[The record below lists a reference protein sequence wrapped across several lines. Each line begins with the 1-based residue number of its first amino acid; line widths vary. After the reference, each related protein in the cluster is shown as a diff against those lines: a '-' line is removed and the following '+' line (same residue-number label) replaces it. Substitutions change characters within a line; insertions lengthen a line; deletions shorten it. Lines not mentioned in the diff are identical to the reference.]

1 MSDKKEIAALSI
13 KISVDSTDLD
23 KLEAQL
29 KRIAGLMI
37 NAGLKEPAS
46 GGFVSDSFG
55 IFNPKGCLE
64 PVFTI
69 SSGVT
74 FINEAY
80 IENATLEKVVLQAA
94 EKGAREGAEQARA
107 EITTGVNHNHE
118 QQSAIA
124 ILESSAV
131 TARLSEAISCEDSE
145 FEKFKQQVESEFSQL
160 QSQIASI
167 QCASAASEQSTAQH
181 ISGLQRQ
188 ITQLTNELEEARLK
202 GSVNAIS
209 IISIK
214 QTMEQQEK
222 SLAESIMKTIVS
234 DLGRGGNLSRTL

>member
-1 MSDKKEIAALSI
+1 MSDKKEIATLSI

-29 KRIAGLMI
+29 KRIAGLMV
-37 NAGLKEPAS
+37 NAGLKEPAR

-74 FINEAY
+74 FINEAC

-94 EKGAREGAEQARA
+94 KEGAKKADKQARF
-107 EITTGVNHNHE
+107 EITTGVNDNAE
-118 QQSAIA
+118 AD
-124 ILESSAV
+124 LKSSAESRWV
-131 TARLSEAISCEDSE
+131 SKVISREQSE
-145 FEKFKQQVESEFSQL
+145 FKEFRQQVESEFSQL

-234 DLGRGGNLSRTL
+234 DLGRGGNLSRKL